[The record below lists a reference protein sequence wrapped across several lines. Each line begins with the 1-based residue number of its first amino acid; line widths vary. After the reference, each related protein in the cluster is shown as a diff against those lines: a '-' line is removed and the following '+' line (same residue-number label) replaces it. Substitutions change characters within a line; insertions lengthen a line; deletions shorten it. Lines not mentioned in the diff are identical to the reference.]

1 MVQAAAREEI
11 LANGGSISHHH
22 GGEKYFLVVLG
33 CVSCTDCAVYSTHVD
48 FGRGE
53 FPSLSIPSHL
63 PFVPLRSRHPPI
75 PSLPL

>member
-48 FGRGE
+48 FGGG
-53 FPSLSIPSHL
+53 IPL
-63 PFVPLRSRHPPI
+63 PFYPLSPPFR
-75 PSLPL
+75 PP